1 MMIYNKILSKV
12 YEGVNIYKILIV
24 EDDMTIANIIKERYI
39 GRTVDFFFALY
50 AYVDKF
56 HI

>member
-39 GRTVDFFFALY
+39 GRTVDFFLCFICLCR
-50 AYVDKF
+50 
-56 HI
+56 